1 MSLTLPWL
9 INWGVASSFLAN
21 LATLLIIFRI
31 RSCNGSYKTPRV
43 SRQQATTFR
52 CTTHALI
59 PRWGIWRLPNVCL
72 SYGREI
78 WLQRLN
84 GGLRNTSVP
93 RNTRSSNFSS
103 IHLQPSSSFG
113 LVARKKI
120 RHCSTQQNS
129 SLPTKTWAKTAFAE
143 GNTSLKLATCDL
155 ALCNKYPLYREKS
168 FFITLY
174 IIKMSKQCLK
184 H

>member
-1 MSLTLPWL
+1 MSLTLLWL

-72 SYGREI
+72 SYGQGI

-84 GGLRNTSVP
+84 RWLRNTSDS
-93 RNTRSSNFSS
+93 RNTLSSNFSS
-103 IHLQPSSSFG
+103 IHLQPYSSFG

-120 RHCSTQQNS
+120 RHVQLDKIPPC
-129 SLPTKTWAKTAFAE
+129 L
-143 GNTSLKLATCDL
+143 LKLEQRRHL
-155 ALCNKYPLYREKS
+155 LRE
-168 FFITLY
+168 TLRCSWQPA
-174 IIKMSKQCLK
+174 IQ